1 MARTIYQYQPINET
15 PDQALGISLPFNTA
29 AAKRNVDT
37 NYASGSLSAG
47 SVFAQTFTTD
57 EQSIS
62 NLKNLL
68 LTRKGERIMQPN
80 FGTTIF
86 DSLFESNTDA
96 LINNLKSSLRDD
108 IEFWLPYIILD
119 RIDAIRTDHRI
130 DLRLHFRTSENG
142 ANLVIN
148 VLADENNLVTSEVT
162 VGAL

>member
-1 MARTIYQYQPINET
+1 MSRTIYQYQPIDEA
-15 PDQALGISLPFNTA
+15 PDQAVGISLPFNKA
-29 AAKRNVDT
+29 ASKRNVNT

-57 EQSIS
+57 EQAIS

-68 LTRKGERIMQPN
+68 LTRKGERLMQPN
-80 FGTTIF
+80 FGTNIY
-86 DSLFESNTDA
+86 DSLFEANTDT
-96 LINNLKSSLRDD
+96 LVNNVKSSLRDD

-119 RIDAIRTDHRI
+119 EIDAVRNNHRL

-148 VLADENNLVTSEVT
+148 ILADENNLVTSDVT
-162 VGAL
+162 QGV